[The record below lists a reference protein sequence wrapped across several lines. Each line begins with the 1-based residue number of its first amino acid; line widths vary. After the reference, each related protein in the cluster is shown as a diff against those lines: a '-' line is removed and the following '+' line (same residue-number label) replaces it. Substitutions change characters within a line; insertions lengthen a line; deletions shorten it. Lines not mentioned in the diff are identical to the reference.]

1 MLSQQT
7 KYLVV
12 SRPTLWRQQFRCS
25 DSHDMARRHI
35 DYIQLK

>member
-1 MLSQQT
+1 MLNQQT

-12 SRPTLWRQQFRCS
+12 GRSTLWRQQFRCS
-25 DSHDMARRHI
+25 DSLDMARRHI